1 MKSKPVIILGAGG
14 HSKVLIDVLKLF
26 NTTIAGITDPN
37 ISLHGK
43 SIMEV
48 PVIGNDHL
56 VLQYHPESILLV
68 NGIGLTGQ
76 TSKRKQIFET
86 FKKQN
91 YCFLDVVHPNSVLAS
106 DVKTA
111 EGVQIMAGAVIQTG
125 TIIGDNTIINT
136 RAGID
141 HDCIIG
147 SHVHIAPGA
156 TICGGVTVE
165 DSVFI
170 GAGATVIQGV
180 HIGANSIVAAG
191 AVVTCDVPE
200 GVIVKGVPAK
210 VVEKE

>member
-14 HSKVLIDVLKLF
+14 HSKVLIDILKLY
-26 NTTIAGITDPN
+26 NTALTGITDLDSN
-37 ISLHGK
+37 LHGK
-43 SIMEV
+43 SIMGV
-48 PVIGNDHL
+48 PVIGDDHL
-56 VLQYHPESILLV
+56 VLQYQPESILLV

-86 FKKQN
+86 FKERN
-91 YCFLDVVHPNSVLAS
+91 YCFLSVVHPNSVLAS

-125 TIIGDNTIINT
+125 TVIGANTIINT

-170 GAGATVIQGV
+170 GAGATVIQSV
-180 HIGANSIVAAG
+180 HIGANSIIAAG

-200 GVIVKGVPAK
+200 GVIVRGVPAK

>member
-14 HSKVLIDVLKLF
+14 HSKVLIDVLKLY

-37 ISLHGK
+37 LSLHGK

-76 TSKRKQIFET
+76 TSKRKQIFEA
-86 FKKQN
+86 FKSQN
-91 YCFLDVVHPNSVLAS
+91 YCFLNVIHPNSVLAS

-111 EGVQIMAGAVIQTG
+111 EGVQIMAGAVIQTA
-125 TIIGDNTIINT
+125 TVIGANTIINT
-136 RAGID
+136 RASID

-180 HIGANSIVAAG
+180 HIGANSIIAAG
-191 AVVTCDVPE
+191 AVVTRDVPE
-200 GVIVKGVPAK
+200 GVIVMGVPAK

>member
-14 HSKVLIDVLKLF
+14 HSKVLIDLLKYY
-26 NTTIAGITDPN
+26 NITIIGITDPDS
-37 ISLHGK
+37 SLHGK
-43 SIMEV
+43 SIMGV

-56 VLQYHPESILLV
+56 VLEYQPDSILLV

-76 TSKRKQIFET
+76 TSRRKQIFEA

-91 YCFLDVVHPNSVLAS
+91 YCFLNVVHPNSVLAS

-125 TIIGDNTIINT
+125 TVIGANTIINT
-136 RAGID
+136 RASID
-141 HDCIIG
+141 HECIIG

-156 TICGGVTVE
+156 TICGGVTIE

-180 HIGANSIVAAG
+180 HLGANSIVAAG

-200 GVIVKGVPAK
+200 GVIVMGVPAK